1 MDTDHKS
8 QTIGWLA
15 LGRNTLTEYKQTGVR
30 TTPNVLCYL
39 NINIHLDHYL
49 AI

>member
-30 TTPNVLCYL
+30 TTPSKPPFVLCVRWTDPSL
-39 NINIHLDHYL
+39 
-49 AI
+49 